1 MRPKTETQTRFTDH
15 FPSFQPNTHK
25 LDILRHIIN
34 IGFILQK
41 NHSNSWTVIFE
52 LNNKIIQL
60 PHLIFYINRKWTDLQ
75 LGKSSDRGT
84 RKAMLRSV
92 TVYSKKLS
100 RLCNLT
106 VQIEQVHDNKVFV
119 IIVIGLSRKSNNLV
133 IIR

>member
-1 MRPKTETQTRFTDH
+1 MK
-15 FPSFQPNTHK
+15 
-25 LDILRHIIN
+25 
-34 IGFILQK
+34 
-41 NHSNSWTVIFE
+41 FE

-60 PHLIFYINRKWTDLQ
+60 PHLTFYINRKWTDLQ

-84 RKAMLRSV
+84 RKAIFRSV